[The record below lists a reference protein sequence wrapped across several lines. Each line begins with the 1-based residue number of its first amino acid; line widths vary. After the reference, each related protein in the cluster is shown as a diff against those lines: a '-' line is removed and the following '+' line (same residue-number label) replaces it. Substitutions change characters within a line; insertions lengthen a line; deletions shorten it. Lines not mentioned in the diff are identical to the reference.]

1 MNKEETQM
9 MAFQLIGFAGDAF
22 SHFFQAIDAA
32 KKADYEEA
40 ERLIQE
46 GKKSM
51 KEAHDAQTDLLSA
64 EADGKDLAYSI
75 LMVHAQDHLTMALMY
90 ERLASEFISVYKEMN
105 ELKGKLINESR
116 VFMGQCYCRL
126 SVRGRLEGRR
136 QRPF

>member
-22 SHFFQAIDAA
+22 SHFFQAITEA
-32 KKADYEEA
+32 KKGNYEEA
-40 ERLIQE
+40 DRLIQE
-46 GKKSM
+46 GKQSM
-51 KEAHDAQTDLLSA
+51 KSAHDAQTDLLSA

-105 ELKGKLINESR
+105 ELKGKLINE
-116 VFMGQCYCRL
+116 
-126 SVRGRLEGRR
+126 
-136 QRPF
+136 

>member
-105 ELKGKLINESR
+105 ELKGTCFIHGDSAPSI
-116 VFMGQCYCRL
+116 FD
-126 SVRGRLEGRR
+126 
-136 QRPF
+136 

>member
-1 MNKEETQM
+1 MQKEVTPNMNKEETQM

-51 KEAHDAQTDLLSA
+51 KEL
-64 EADGKDLAYSI
+64 
-75 LMVHAQDHLTMALMY
+75 
-90 ERLASEFISVYKEMN
+90 
-105 ELKGKLINESR
+105 
-116 VFMGQCYCRL
+116 
-126 SVRGRLEGRR
+126 
-136 QRPF
+136 

>member
-75 LMVHAQDHLTMALMY
+75 LMVHAAGSSDHGTD
-90 ERLASEFISVYKEMN
+90 V
-105 ELKGKLINESR
+105 
-116 VFMGQCYCRL
+116 
-126 SVRGRLEGRR
+126 
-136 QRPF
+136 

>member
-1 MNKEETQM
+1 MWSAIWLIYCNTKGGDTQHEHEETQM

-105 ELKGKLINESR
+105 ELKGKLINE
-116 VFMGQCYCRL
+116 
-126 SVRGRLEGRR
+126 
-136 QRPF
+136 

>member
-22 SHFFQAIDAA
+22 SHFFQAINAA

-51 KEAHDAQTDLLSA
+51 KEAHDAQTERILLTAFSW
-64 EADGKDLAYSI
+64 S
-75 LMVHAQDHLTMALMY
+75 M
-90 ERLASEFISVYKEMN
+90 
-105 ELKGKLINESR
+105 
-116 VFMGQCYCRL
+116 
-126 SVRGRLEGRR
+126 RR
-136 QRPF
+136 II

>member
-51 KEAHDAQTDLLSA
+51 KEAA

-105 ELKGKLINESR
+105 ELKGKLINE
-116 VFMGQCYCRL
+116 
-126 SVRGRLEGRR
+126 
-136 QRPF
+136 

>member
-64 EADGKDLAYSI
+64 EADGKDLAYSM

-105 ELKGKLINESR
+105 ELKGKLINE
-116 VFMGQCYCRL
+116 
-126 SVRGRLEGRR
+126 
-136 QRPF
+136 

>member
-32 KKADYEEA
+32 KEA

-105 ELKGKLINESR
+105 ELKGKLINE
-116 VFMGQCYCRL
+116 
-126 SVRGRLEGRR
+126 
-136 QRPF
+136 

>member
-51 KEAHDAQTDLLSA
+51 MHRRISYPQRQT
-64 EADGKDLAYSI
+64 ERI
-75 LMVHAQDHLTMALMY
+75 WLTAFSWSM
-90 ERLASEFISVYKEMN
+90 
-105 ELKGKLINESR
+105 
-116 VFMGQCYCRL
+116 
-126 SVRGRLEGRR
+126 RR
-136 QRPF
+136 II

>member
-46 GKKSM
+46 GYPQKQTEKIWLTAFSWSM
-51 KEAHDAQTDLLSA
+51 
-64 EADGKDLAYSI
+64 
-75 LMVHAQDHLTMALMY
+75 
-90 ERLASEFISVYKEMN
+90 
-105 ELKGKLINESR
+105 
-116 VFMGQCYCRL
+116 
-126 SVRGRLEGRR
+126 RR
-136 QRPF
+136 II

>member
-22 SHFFQAIDAA
+22 SHFFQAINAA
-32 KKADYEEA
+32 
-40 ERLIQE
+40 
-46 GKKSM
+46 KKSM

-105 ELKGKLINESR
+105 ELKGKLINE
-116 VFMGQCYCRL
+116 
-126 SVRGRLEGRR
+126 
-136 QRPF
+136 

>member
-75 LMVHAQDHLTMALMY
+75 LMVHAPDRLTMALMY

-105 ELKGKLINESR
+105 ELKGKLINE
-116 VFMGQCYCRL
+116 
-126 SVRGRLEGRR
+126 
-136 QRPF
+136 

>member
-1 MNKEETQM
+1 MRI
-9 MAFQLIGFAGDAF
+9 AISLIYCNAKGGDIQHEQGRNTDDGISADRIRRRCLF
-22 SHFFQAIDAA
+22 SFFQAIDAA

-105 ELKGKLINESR
+105 ELKGKLINE
-116 VFMGQCYCRL
+116 
-126 SVRGRLEGRR
+126 
-136 QRPF
+136 

>member
-40 ERLIQE
+40 ERLIQ
-46 GKKSM
+46 
-51 KEAHDAQTDLLSA
+51 AHDAQTDLLSA

-105 ELKGKLINESR
+105 ELKGKLINE
-116 VFMGQCYCRL
+116 
-126 SVRGRLEGRR
+126 
-136 QRPF
+136 

>member
-9 MAFQLIGFAGDAF
+9 MAFHLMFHYSLPLRPADLYRPAGDAF

-105 ELKGKLINESR
+105 ELKGKLINE
-116 VFMGQCYCRL
+116 
-126 SVRGRLEGRR
+126 
-136 QRPF
+136 

>member
-46 GKKSM
+46 LSLI
-51 KEAHDAQTDLLSA
+51 HILVCCDLCLLFNNQS
-64 EADGKDLAYSI
+64 
-75 LMVHAQDHLTMALMY
+75 
-90 ERLASEFISVYKEMN
+90 
-105 ELKGKLINESR
+105 
-116 VFMGQCYCRL
+116 
-126 SVRGRLEGRR
+126 
-136 QRPF
+136 

>member
-22 SHFFQAIDAA
+22 SHFFQAITDA
-32 KKADYEEA
+32 KNGNYENA
-40 ERLIQE
+40 EKHIEE

-51 KEAHDAQTDLLSA
+51 VSAHDAQTDLLAA

-90 ERLASEFISVYKEMN
+90 ERLAKEFISVYKDLN
-105 ELKGKLINESR
+105 ELKGKLADE
-116 VFMGQCYCRL
+116 
-126 SVRGRLEGRR
+126 
-136 QRPF
+136 

>member
-51 KEAHDAQTDLLSA
+51 KEAHD
-64 EADGKDLAYSI
+64 DGS
-75 LMVHAQDHLTMALMY
+75 
-90 ERLASEFISVYKEMN
+90 
-105 ELKGKLINESR
+105 LIR
-116 VFMGQCYCRL
+116 
-126 SVRGRLEGRR
+126 RGRRKGSGLQHSHG
-136 QRPF
+136 PCAGSSDHGTDV

>member
-1 MNKEETQM
+1 MAIIVMQKEVTPNMNKEETQM

-105 ELKGKLINESR
+105 ELKGKLINE
-116 VFMGQCYCRL
+116 
-126 SVRGRLEGRR
+126 
-136 QRPF
+136 

>member
-51 KEAHDAQTDLLSA
+51 KEAHDAQTDLLSGRSRRKRSGLQHSHGPCA
-64 EADGKDLAYSI
+64 GSS
-75 LMVHAQDHLTMALMY
+75 DHGTD
-90 ERLASEFISVYKEMN
+90 V
-105 ELKGKLINESR
+105 
-116 VFMGQCYCRL
+116 
-126 SVRGRLEGRR
+126 
-136 QRPF
+136 

>member
-32 KKADYEEA
+32 KKADYE
-40 ERLIQE
+40 
-46 GKKSM
+46 
-51 KEAHDAQTDLLSA
+51 

-105 ELKGKLINESR
+105 ELKGKLINE
-116 VFMGQCYCRL
+116 
-126 SVRGRLEGRR
+126 
-136 QRPF
+136 

>member
-75 LMVHAQDHLTMALMY
+75 LMVHAKDHLTMALMY

-105 ELKGKLINESR
+105 ELKGKLINE
-116 VFMGQCYCRL
+116 
-126 SVRGRLEGRR
+126 
-136 QRPF
+136 

>member
-1 MNKEETQM
+1 MWSAIWLIYCNAKGGDTQHEQGRNTDDGIS
-9 MAFQLIGFAGDAF
+9 ADRIRRRCLL
-22 SHFFQAIDAA
+22 S
-32 KKADYEEA
+32 KKADYQEA

-105 ELKGKLINESR
+105 ELKGKLINE
-116 VFMGQCYCRL
+116 
-126 SVRGRLEGRR
+126 
-136 QRPF
+136 

>member
-75 LMVHAQDHLTMALMY
+75 LMVHAQDHLMNAILLKDMAN
-90 ERLASEFISVYKEMN
+90 SII
-105 ELKGKLINESR
+105 KLNRKVAAFTEA
-116 VFMGQCYCRL
+116 VQL
-126 SVRGRLEGRR
+126 
-136 QRPF
+136 QN